1 MRDLLSAEVTLTDKR
16 DIAGVVGHYKNKGLF
31 THAFVARGRLADTKP
46 FFIYKDYADSDD
58 IFDLASLTKALVV
71 TPLLFRWRSRTGLS
85 FDQTVGEWLGSV
97 SLALDPRIKELSVRR
112 LLAHTS
118 GLPAWRNFWMC
129 WLDRA
134 PPGLKKN
141 KEELLIHEIDVL
153 RRAAADI
160 SGTSNQVY
168 SDIGF
173 IVLGLLI
180 EAVSGQSLDK
190 QFDDFCVRDLQL
202 GSGNSVLGFP
212 GSRPDMQ
219 AFISTGIC
227 LIRGRQLRGEV
238 HDENCAALGG
248 VTGHAGLFG
257 TGESVCAFISA
268 LAQSSVGRRLLAE
281 NAAARQLPLQIPAN
295 EGLLGW
301 RQAATVNSL
310 PFGNGAAMGHLG
322 FTGCAFWVWPET
334 GEYVTLLT
342 NRVISGRTSP
352 EISAMRRE
360 VFTVLAA
367 L

>member
-1 MRDLLSAEVTLTDKR
+1 MRVLLSAEVALTDKR

-31 THAFVARGRLADTKP
+31 THAFVARGRLADAKP

-58 IFDLASLTKALVV
+58 IFDLASLTKALVM
-71 TPLLFRWRSRTGLS
+71 TPLLFRWRDRSGLR
-85 FDQTVGEWLGSV
+85 FDQTVGDWLGRV
-97 SLALDPRIKELSVRR
+97 SLALDQRIKDLSVRR

-134 PPGLKKN
+134 SPSTNKNDLLKH
-141 KEELLIHEIDVL
+141 ELEVL
-153 RRAAADI
+153 SRAAADI
-160 SGTSNQVY
+160 SGTSGQNY

-173 IVLGLLI
+173 VVLGLLM
-180 EAVSGQSLDK
+180 EAVAGESLDK
-190 QFDDFCVRDLQL
+190 LFDDFCVNDLNL
-202 GSGNSVLGFP
+202 ASRGYVLGFP
-212 GSRPDMQ
+212 RSHPEMR
-219 AFISTGIC
+219 AFISTGMC

-257 TGESVCAFISA
+257 SGESVCAYISA
-268 LAQSSVGRRLLAE
+268 LAQSSVGRCLLAE
-281 NAAARQLPLQIPAN
+281 NAAARQLPLQIPVN